1 MGWKACLAAALLCG
15 WKFLINVLTQ
25 QYDDWLAAWPS
36 SRLTGLQA
44 CWLAKRAEHS
54 LVAVFRGMRAT
65 AGRSRWKRNRGVT
78 QSGRLKSI
86 GIFFLNERECRWKA
100 WECSQSRDK
109 KRQEKWGGSE
119 TGSDR
124 DRKRCLIKKGS
135 FSCHHQERLWQPA
148 ASVSEKKRQETSSPD
163 SHTSRSIGTGD
174 FRSKDRK
181 GR

>member
-1 MGWKACLAAALLCG
+1 MMTGWRRDHPADWQAYKLADWQRGQNILWSLYLEEWELQLEDPDERETGAWHNLEGWK
-15 WKFLINVLTQ
+15 VL
-25 QYDDWLAAWPS
+25 
-36 SRLTGLQA
+36 G
-44 CWLAKRAEHS
+44 
-54 LVAVFRGMRAT
+54 F
-65 AGRSRWKRNRGVT
+65 
-78 QSGRLKSI
+78 
-86 GIFFLNERECRWKA
+86 FFLNERECRWKA